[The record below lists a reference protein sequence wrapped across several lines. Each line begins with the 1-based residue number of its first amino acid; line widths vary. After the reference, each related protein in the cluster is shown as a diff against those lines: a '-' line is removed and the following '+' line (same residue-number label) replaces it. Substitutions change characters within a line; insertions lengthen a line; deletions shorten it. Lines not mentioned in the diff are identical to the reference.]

1 MGRTSRETRET
12 QLQPACDFSMRLAGR
27 QARGQ
32 RRLCWGT
39 RAERCG
45 RCTAKK
51 VRARDARALRR
62 RRTPPAA
69 AASSGHGTA
78 VVSWRP
84 TGWEMRI
91 ARWPLL
97 RLLCRRCSARRGRE
111 VSVCAE
117 RTAVQ
122 GDRRG
127 QTASFEE
134 NASAPSSGG
143 RRRESAFFS
152 PWQAHRS
159 GRRVGSRRAA
169 AVRRNGRRGHHRS
182 GLSVQRGLEEDCA
195 PS

>member
-1 MGRTSRETRET
+1 MERRGRET
-12 QLQPACDFSMRLAGR
+12 QLRSELGLEGSTRLAGR

-51 VRARDARALRR
+51 VRATRRAGGVRR
-62 RRTPPAA
+62 RRTPAA

-78 VVSWRP
+78 VVRRMPS
-84 TGWEMRI
+84 GWEMRV

-134 NASAPSSGG
+134 NASVPSSGG
-143 RRRESAFFS
+143 RRRGSACFS

-169 AVRRNGRRGHHRS
+169 AVRRSGRRGRHRS
-182 GLSVQRGLEEDCA
+182 GLRDQRELKEDCA